1 MSRRGAAPGGDAQV
15 DANDLLAGRYR
26 LGDPQTPAHEL
37 FATRF
42 TAHDELLD
50 RPVDVLLL
58 HDGLLADPVATALF
72 AAGVAAPA
80 RLTHA
85 AALGIF
91 DAGTGE
97 FRGRTVRWAVRE
109 TLRGTSVDGFARDAA
124 FPATDGSRLVVDVA
138 RHVAELLQL
147 MHEQGMTHGN
157 LGPSTVVVASAPGHA
172 TRVKVVGF
180 GPQASDLARADAGV
194 SPVRLLERFGES
206 VRYPA
211 PERRNGAAPRAAD
224 DVYGFGVMLDTLLLV
239 VDDGE
244 RGAGRHDTFDAQEP
258 DDGEAAEPSAPG
270 ALLRRL
276 GRIAAVARAEDPSDR
291 FASAGELQ
299 AAVIEAIG
307 PGSLLGAP
315 EADSLGGFEAVSAA
329 SARSGVAHSGAD
341 HYLAADRTP
350 TEAIATVRRSKLE
363 RRIATA
369 TALQHELTRELPR
382 RRRRRAA
389 TRGTALALAS
399 AATIAVLTWSAITSF
414 GPTASSAIREGVVLP
429 TVAGQSVDEATRLLI
444 DAGVSPAGQRSEADP
459 AAPDGQVIG
468 TDPAAGTTLVV
479 DAPVTLIVSSGPDLA
494 AVPSLTGRALSD
506 AEALLEASGLMLG
519 EIRKRDGVDA
529 AGTVLATTPIAG
541 TDAPTGSTVALVVAS
556 GRSTVPDDL
565 AGLAPDDAAAR
576 LEALGF
582 SLRFRQEPRD
592 DQPPGSVAAT
602 SPAAGTSA
610 PHGTVVS
617 VTVAVAAAV
626 PPAAPPSTTRP
637 GNATSSP
644 SPTAVP
650 PRPTIAPT
658 PARPPA
664 PASPRPATPERKPVA
679 E

>member
-1 MSRRGAAPGGDAQV
+1 MSRRGAAPGGDDPA

-26 LGDPQTPAHEL
+26 LGDPQAPAHEL

-42 TAHDELLD
+42 AAHDELLD

-58 HDGLLADPVATALF
+58 HDGMLADPVATALF

-109 TLRGTSVDGFARDAA
+109 PLRGKSVDGFARDAA
-124 FPATDGSRLVVDVA
+124 VTAADGSRLVVDVA

-147 MHEQGMTHGN
+147 LHDQGMTHGN
-157 LGPSTVVVASAPGHA
+157 LGPSTIVVASAPGHA

-194 SPVRLLERFGES
+194 SPTRLLERFGES

-258 DDGEAAEPSAPG
+258 DDGEATVPSAPG

-276 GRIAAVARAEDPSDR
+276 GRIAAIARAEDPSDR

-299 AAVIEAIG
+299 SAVIEAIG
-307 PGSLLGAP
+307 PGGLLGVP

-329 SARSGVAHSGAD
+329 SAHSGVAHSGAA
-341 HYLAADRTP
+341 HHLAADRTP
-350 TEAIATVRRSKLE
+350 TEAIATVRRGKLE

-429 TVAGQSVDEATRLLI
+429 TVAGQSVDEATRLLV

-468 TDPAAGTTLVV
+468 TDPAAGTTLGV

-494 AVPSLTGRALSD
+494 AVPSLTGRAVSD
-506 AEALLEASGLMLG
+506 AEALLKASGLVLG

-529 AGTVLATTPIAG
+529 AGTVLATTPVAG
-541 TDAPTGSTVALVVAS
+541 TDAPAGSTVALTVAS
-556 GRSTVPDDL
+556 GRSTVPDGL
-565 AGLAPDDAAAR
+565 PGLAPDDAAAR

-582 SLRFRQEPRD
+582 SVRFRQEPRD

-602 SPAAGTSA
+602 NPAAGTSA

-617 VTVAVAAAV
+617 VTVAVAV
-626 PPAAPPSTTRP
+626 PPAAPPSTSGP

-650 PRPTIAPT
+650 PRPTTAPT